1 MMNYLCFI
9 VRCLD
14 MNNSNLV
21 DVSPNLKDNYDFDI
35 KLDFF
40 LISIEYEEVTDDEV
54 PEKIKEWVKDKPKP
68 NLK

>member
-9 VRCLD
+9 VRYLD